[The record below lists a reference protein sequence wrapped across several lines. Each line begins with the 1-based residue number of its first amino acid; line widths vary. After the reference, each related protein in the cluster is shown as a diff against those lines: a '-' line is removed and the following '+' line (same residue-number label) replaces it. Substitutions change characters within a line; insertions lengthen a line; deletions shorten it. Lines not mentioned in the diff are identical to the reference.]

1 MSKASA
7 IASPDTIPL
16 RYLADINPSVDFS
29 ELNDDAEVTFLPM
42 DRVKS
47 GYFIPNTDRLSKLAS
62 SYNSF
67 ANGDIVLAKV
77 TPCFENGNIAIT
89 DNLVNGKRFG
99 SSELFV
105 IRPNEIAQRFLFY
118 CLQSGLF
125 KQEGEASMTG
135 AGGLKR
141 ISSDVLRRHRVH
153 AFPRQTQHSIATYL
167 DRETARIDALVA
179 EKERMLSL
187 LEQKRAALISRA
199 VTRGL
204 NPNAPTKPSGLDWLG
219 EIPKHWDVIRSK
231 ALFREIDDRTETGE
245 EELLSLRMNVGLVP
259 HRDVSEKELTS
270 KDIVGYKRV
279 QTGQLVINRMRASM
293 GLIAIAQQDGL
304 VSPDYAVFEVIQDI
318 RMPYFLSLFNTGV
331 VGALFRSS
339 SKGLGNGSQGFLRL
353 YSDNFLSIHFPVPP
367 VAEQDAIITHIQAYQ
382 TRTATLE
389 SILRHSIVL
398 LKERRS
404 ALITAAVTG
413 NLQCADMSALS
424 IRGDMSLRSK
434 AASCRS
440 TPNAP

>member
-1 MSKASA
+1 MSRAST
-7 IASPDTIPL
+7 IAPSDTIPL

-29 ELNDDAEVTFLPM
+29 ELDDDAEVTFLPM

-67 ANGDIVLAKV
+67 ENGDIVLAKV

-89 DNLVNGKRFG
+89 DNLANGIGFG

-105 IRPNEIAQRFLFY
+105 IRPNGIEQRFLFY

-153 AFPRQTQHSIATYL
+153 AFPRQTQHRIATYL

-179 EKERMLSL
+179 EKKRMLSL

-199 VTRGL
+199 VIGGL
-204 NPNAPTKPSGLDWLG
+204 NPKAPTKPSGLDWLG
-219 EIPKHWDVIRSK
+219 EIPKHWKVQRC
-231 ALFREIDDRTETGE
+231 ATLFIEKDERGEPELPLLNVSLNTGVTLRVFSEDKIESMASNLGTMKIAREGD
-245 EELLSLRMNVGLVP
+245 LVFN
-259 HRDVSEKELTS
+259 K
-270 KDIVGYKRV
+270 
-279 QTGQLVINRMRASM
+279 MRFWQGAA
-293 GLIAIAQQDGL
+293 GIAPVDGL
-304 VSPDYAVFEVIQDI
+304 VSPDYTVATISDLLLPDYAEKLFRI
-318 RMPYFLSLFNTGV
+318 SLFNAIVRRYSYGMV
-331 VGALFRSS
+331 DDR
-339 SKGLGNGSQGFLRL
+339 LRL
-353 YSDNFLSIHFPVPP
+353 YWDGFKNIRIPLPP
-367 VAEQDAIITHIQAYQ
+367 LAEQEAIITHIQAHQ
-382 TRTATLE
+382 SRANALKTALRD
-389 SILRHSIVL
+389 SIAL

-413 NLQCADMSALS
+413 RLAISA
-424 IRGDMSLRSK
+424 
-434 AASCRS
+434 
-440 TPNAP
+440 